1 MDFPGRIIKVGE
13 PDKKVVKAIA
23 DALASKGYAV
33 TSPSGV
39 YDEAFKSV
47 VMLFQA
53 QNVDESG
60 RSLHVDGKIG
70 SLTWGSLFGAQP
82 VAVPPAGAA
91 GAALGVAVSQIGV
104 MEQPLGSNAGPM
116 VDKYLKSVN
125 TPSGNFWCMAFVHWC
140 FEQASNGT
148 TIFPRTAGCL
158 DAWNS
163 AKKIAGIKIVT
174 RAQAIA
180 NPTLVRPGAVFIHDY
195 GSGHG
200 HTGFVRQSIGGA
212 LRTIEGNSNNN
223 GSRNGL
229 GVFELNRRNVAD
241 ATLKGF
247 LDLT

>member
-1 MDFPGRIIKVGE
+1 MGFPGRIIKVGE
-13 PDKKVVKAIA
+13 QDKKVVQDIA
-23 DALASKGYAV
+23 GALASKGYAV
-33 TSPSGV
+33 TSPPGV

-60 RSLHVDGKIG
+60 RSLRVDGKIG
-70 SLTWGSLFGAQP
+70 SLTWGALFGAQP
-82 VAVPPAGAA
+82 VAVAPVGTA

-116 VDKYLKSVN
+116 VNQYLKSVA
-125 TPSGNFWCMAFVHWC
+125 TAPGNFWCMAFVHWC
-140 FEQASNGT
+140 FQQAGNGA
-148 TIFPRTAGCL
+148 TIFPKTAGCL
-158 DAWNS
+158 DAWNR
-163 AKKIAGIKIVT
+163 AKKVNGIKIIT
-174 RAQAIA
+174 RAQALA
-180 NPTLVRPGAVFIHDY
+180 DPNLVRPGAVFIHDY

-200 HTGFVRQSIGGA
+200 HTGLVRQSISGA
-212 LRTIEGNSNNN
+212 LRTIEGNSNNS